1 MEFLHVLVLSVLC
14 SVLCWAFVRKRRSSR
29 SSVPTNWPIIGM
41 VPAILGNA
49 HRIHDYLTELVKLGN
64 GTFEFKGPNRHIFG
78 NMDMLFTC
86 DPANINHILCKNFA
100 NYPKGPHFMKIFGG
114 ALGDG
119 IISTDSELWELHRKT
134 TTPLMNHPNF
144 RALLERNVAEK
155 IENGLFPVLD
165 HYAEQGIQ
173 VDLQEIF
180 YMSTFDVSCLQF
192 FDVDPGTLSLDSP
205 GDHPFCKA
213 IREAVNAIFYRHILP
228 ERCWKLQK
236 WFAGIDREKKL
247 SEAVKTVDQF
257 IYPILLERGKI
268 LPRTD
273 QLNKNQQLPS
283 NFSMVTSHIEA
294 HRGKSMQFLRD
305 TFLALII
312 SGADTMGSA
321 LTWFFWLLAKNSLV
335 ESKIL
340 EEILQLNLVKEDNK
354 VVVFKAEECHKL
366 IYLHAAFCESLR
378 LFPSFPINNKTPMET
393 DILPS
398 GHVVTP
404 NTKILL
410 PFHSMGRMDAIWG
423 EDCLEFKPERWI
435 SPDGRRI
442 KHNPSYKFPAFNAGP
457 RSCIGREMAFIET
470 KMVVASTICRFECQ
484 LVEPHST
491 PLLRESFLLEM
502 KHGLKVKLTKRKYL

>member
-1 MEFLHVLVLSVLC
+1 MEFLDVLVLSVLC
-14 SVLCWAFVRKRRSSR
+14 SVLCWAFVWKRRSSR
-29 SSVPTNWPIIGM
+29 SSAPTNWPIIGM
-41 VPAILGNA
+41 VPAILQNA

-165 HYAEQGIQ
+165 HYAEHGVQI
-173 VDLQEIF
+173 DLQEIF
-180 YMSTFDVSCLQF
+180 YMSTFDVSCMQF

-257 IYPILLERGKI
+257 IYPILLERG
-268 LPRTD
+268 
-273 QLNKNQQLPS
+273 
-283 NFSMVTSHIEA
+283 
-294 HRGKSMQFLRD
+294 
-305 TFLALII
+305 
-312 SGADTMGSA
+312 ADTMGSA
-321 LTWFFWLLAKNSLV
+321 LTWFFWLLAKNPLV

-423 EDCLEFKPERWI
+423 EDCMEFKPERWI
-435 SPDGRRI
+435 SPNGGGI

-457 RSCIGREMAFIET
+457 RTCMGKDMAFTIM
-470 KMVVASTICRFECQ
+470 KMVAASTICRFECQ
-484 LVEPHST
+484 LVEPNS
-491 PLLRESFLLEM
+491 PLLLTDSILHEK
-502 KHGLKVKLTKRKYL
+502 KHGLKVKLTKRK